1 MTGTA
6 TLRRQLE
13 ALARLP
19 ERATRDAA
27 AAVCELAADVGGTVL
42 LGKKRRA
49 YRLKAK
55 PQFYAGRAGE
65 FRCTVWGTPTG
76 PWVWKNTGTRA
87 HMWPRKRRRKAR
99 FVHGAGFT
107 HPYDARTPR
116 HVAGI
121 PARYR
126 WTRGVVQR
134 AKTEVV
140 PAAFRR
146 AVAEAVAGR
155 G

>member
-1 MTGTA
+1 VTGTD

-27 AAVCELAADVGGTVL
+27 DAVCQLAADVGGSVV
-42 LGKKRRA
+42 LGKKRRP
-49 YRLKAK
+49 YKLKAK

-76 PWVWKNTGTRA
+76 PWVWKNSGTRA
-87 HMWPRKRRRKAR
+87 HVWPKRKRRKAR
-99 FVHGAGFT
+99 FVHGAGFA
-107 HPYDARTPR
+107 HPYDARTPV
-116 HVAGI
+116 HVRGI
-121 PARYR
+121 PARHR
-126 WTRGVVQR
+126 WTRDVVQR
-134 AKTEVV
+134 ARTDVV
-140 PAAFRR
+140 PAAFRK
-146 AVAEAVAGR
+146 AVAEAVSGR